1 MTVSSGRTLVLDL
14 RDATRDLYRSIIEND
29 IIPEREQRH
38 LTDRERNFVLQ
49 ELTRQFFDIFTWDFK
64 ELQARV
70 IELPRLKYFEHI
82 AGYDYV
88 FLNPVFKRD
97 LENFFMAIVQ
107 AIIEEIGFKTE
118 LDLFYGAINIDHLVI
133 MERVKP

>member
-1 MTVSSGRTLVLDL
+1 MLQETCIALLLRTTSSQSESS
-14 RDATRDLYRSIIEND
+14 AISQI
-29 IIPEREQRH
+29 
-38 LTDRERNFVLQ
+38 ERNFVVQ

-107 AIIEEIGFKTE
+107 AIIEEIGFKPE
-118 LDLFYGAINIDHLVI
+118 LDLFYIAINIDHLVI
-133 MERVKP
+133 MERIKP